1 MLELYHHGS
10 SVCAAKVRLALAEKQ
25 LEWNS
30 HYVDILR
37 GEQFAASFL
46 AVNPKAV
53 VPVLIHDGAVIT
65 ESTIIC
71 EYLEDAFPKPALYPQ
86 TPLER
91 AAARQWTKAV
101 DEELHP
107 ACSALTYIV
116 SHRHTILCAG
126 IGSFEAFIAA
136 GGDEGRA
143 ARLRKWQ
150 WINEG
155 FAAPGAAD
163 FIRLYCSY
171 LEKMEQTLQQ
181 SKWLIGDT
189 ATIADIAMA
198 PYVNRLSCLGMHAL
212 WTNGRLP
219 NVEAWFDRMR
229 ARPAFVSAVVE
240 WLPPELAH
248 EMLTNGR
255 KSWPEVARI
264 AGVEGT
270 AQSE

>member
-10 SVCAAKVRLALAEKQ
+10 SVCAAKVRLALAEKG
-25 LEWNS
+25 LAWES
-30 HYVDILR
+30 HYVDILK
-37 GEQFAASFL
+37 GEQFTPSYL
-46 AVNPKAV
+46 ALSPKAV

-71 EYLEDAFPKPALYPQ
+71 EYLEDAFPEPHIYPSA
-86 TPLER
+86 PLAR
-91 AAARQWTKAV
+91 AAVRQWTKAV

-126 IGSFEAFIAA
+126 IGSFEAFVE
-136 GGDEGRA
+136 GGGSEGRA

-163 FIRLYCSY
+163 FIRLYCSS
-171 LEKMEQTLQQ
+171 LDKMERALVQ
-181 SKWLIGDT
+181 SDWLTSDE
-189 ATIADIAMA
+189 ATMADFAMA
-198 PYVNRLSCLGMHAL
+198 PYVNRLACLGMDAL

-219 NVEAWFDRMR
+219 RVAAWFERMR
-229 ARPAFVSAVVE
+229 ARPTFVSAMVD
-240 WLPPELAH
+240 WLPSGLAQ

-255 KSWPEVARI
+255 KSWPDIARI
-264 AGVEGT
+264 AGIDE
-270 AQSE
+270 AA

>member
-10 SVCAAKVRLALAEKQ
+10 SVCAAKVRLALAEKN
-25 LEWNS
+25 LAWHS
-30 HYVDILR
+30 HYVDILK
-37 GEQFAASFL
+37 GEQFNDAFL
-46 AVNPKAV
+46 ALNPKAV
-53 VPVLIHDGAVIT
+53 VPVLVHNGHVIT

-71 EYLEDAFPKPALYPQ
+71 EYLEDAFAAQSIYPQ
-86 TPLER
+86 SPLAR

-126 IGSFEAFIAA
+126 VGSFEAFIAS
-136 GGDEGRA
+136 GGSEGRA

-163 FIRLYCSY
+163 YIKLYCSY
-171 LEKMEQTLQQ
+171 LDKMEQALRH
-181 SKWLIGDT
+181 SAWLAGDRFS
-189 ATIADIAMA
+189 IADVAMA
-198 PYVNRLSCLGMHAL
+198 PYVNRLACLGMEAL
-212 WTNGRLP
+212 WSNDRLP
-219 NVEAWFDRMR
+219 RVAAWFEQVR
-229 ARPAFVSAVVE
+229 ARPAFISAVID
-240 WLPPELAH
+240 WLPGELAA
-248 EMLTNGR
+248 EMLANGR

-264 AGVEGT
+264 AGV
-270 AQSE
+270 ADAA